1 MAGSSLF
8 RLSLTE
14 KHRPRTWAEVV
25 GQEKIVTRLQGMLKR
40 TGLAG
45 RAYFLAGG
53 SGQGKTTIAR
63 LISAEVADE
72 FMIREVDA
80 SALTVAELRE
90 LERESQVSGW
100 GAKTGRAY
108 IINECHAL
116 RKDVIRQL
124 LVTLERI
131 PSHVC
136 WVFTTTNDNE
146 EALFEDCLD
155 ASPLLSRCVELRLA
169 RRNLAEAF
177 AKRAKEIAEA
187 KGLDGRALKD
197 YVRLASEKMQ
207 KPRALRGFLSSG
219 CFMKP
224 LP

>member
-1 MAGSSLF
+1 MVMAGSSLF

-14 KHRPRTWAEVV
+14 KHRPQTWAQVV
-25 GQEKIVTRLQGMLKR
+25 GQEKIVTRLQGMLAR

-45 RAYFLAGG
+45 RSYFLAGG

-136 WVFTTTNDNE
+136 WVFTTTNENE

-155 ASPLLSRCVELRLA
+155 ASPLLSRCIELRLA

-187 KGLDGRALKD
+187 EGLDGCPLKD
-197 YVRLASEKMQ
+197 YVRLVNDKRGNL
-207 KPRALRGFLSSG
+207 RAVLQAIESG
-219 CFMKP
+219 EM